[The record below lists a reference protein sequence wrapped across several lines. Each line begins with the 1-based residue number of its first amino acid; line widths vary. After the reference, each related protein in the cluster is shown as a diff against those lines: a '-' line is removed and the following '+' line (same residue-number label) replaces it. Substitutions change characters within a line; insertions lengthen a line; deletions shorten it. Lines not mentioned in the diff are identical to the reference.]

1 MFLNAVHGFCMA
13 LADSVPGVSGGTVAY
28 VLGFYEKFIN
38 SIRTLLSAD
47 GVGIKKESFLYL
59 CNLGV
64 GWVIGMGLSVIALSA
79 LFGKNI
85 YMMSS
90 VFIGLTAAAI
100 PFIIRSEKE
109 WLRGRYVNLFWTVLG
124 AAVVIALTIFRGQNV
139 HAGQVDLMETTPSLM
154 IYLVISGAV
163 AITAMVLPGISG
175 STILLI
181 MGVYLP
187 VITGLRELSR
197 GNLAV
202 LPGIACVACGIV
214 IGMAGAVRIIRAA
227 FRHFR
232 TQVVYLIIGLLIGS
246 FVAIAY
252 GPTTLGTGRDALSFD
267 TLNISGVAIG
277 VLILCFL
284 EALPRLKGISENR

>member
-1 MFLNAVHGFCMA
+1 MA

-47 GVGIKKESFLYL
+47 GLGIKKESFLYL

-79 LFGKNI
+79 LFEKNI

-124 AAVVIALTIFRGQNV
+124 AAVVIALTLFRGQNL

-252 GPTTLGTGRDALSFD
+252 GPTTLGTGKDALSFD

>member
-1 MFLNAVHGFCMA
+1 MEQAKIDRINH
-13 LADSVPGVSGGTVAY
+13 LAHKYKT
-28 VLGFYEKFIN
+28 
-38 SIRTLLSAD
+38 
-47 GVGIKKESFLYL
+47 
-59 CNLGV
+59 
-64 GWVIGMGLSVIALSA
+64 
-79 LFGKNI
+79 
-85 YMMSS
+85 
-90 VFIGLTAAAI
+90 IGLTAAAI

-109 WLRGRYVNLFWTVLG
+109 WLKGRYVNLFWTVLG
-124 AAVVIALTIFRGQNV
+124 AAVVIALTLFRGQNL

-252 GPTTLGTGRDALSFD
+252 GPTTLETGRDALSLD
-267 TLNISGVAIG
+267 TLNISGVVIG
-277 VLILCFL
+277 VLILCVL
-284 EALPRLKGISENR
+284 EALPRLKGILENR

>member
-1 MFLNAVHGFCMA
+1 MA

-79 LFGKNI
+79 LFEKNI

-100 PFIIRSEKE
+100 PFIIKSEKE
-109 WLRGRYVNLFWTVLG
+109 WLRGRYVNLCWTVLG
-124 AAVVIALTIFRGQNV
+124 AAVVIALTLFRGQNV

-202 LPGIACVACGIV
+202 LPG
-214 IGMAGAVRIIRAA
+214 AVRIIRAA
-227 FRHFR
+227 FRNFR
-232 TQVVYLIIGLLIGS
+232 TQMVYLIIGLLIGS

-252 GPTTLGTGRDALSFD
+252 GPTTLGTGKDALNFD
-267 TLNISGVAIG
+267 TLNISGVVIG
-277 VLILCFL
+277 VLILCVL

>member
-1 MFLNAVHGFCMA
+1 MA

-47 GVGIKKESFLYL
+47 GLGIKKESFLYL
-59 CNLGV
+59 CNLGA

-79 LFGKNI
+79 LFEKNI

-124 AAVVIALTIFRGQNV
+124 AAVVIALTLFRGQNL

-246 FVAIAY
+246 FIAIAY
-252 GPTTLGTGRDALSFD
+252 GPTTLGTGKDALSFD

-277 VLILCFL
+277 ALILCVL

>member
-47 GVGIKKESFLYL
+47 GLGIKKESFLYL

-79 LFGKNI
+79 LFEKNI

-100 PFIIRSEKE
+100 PFIIRSERE
-109 WLRGRYVNLFWTVLG
+109 WLKGRYVNLFWTVLG
-124 AAVVIALTIFRGQNV
+124 AAVVIALTLFRGQNL

-163 AITAMVLPGISG
+163 AITAMVLPGISNFG
-175 STILLI
+175 IHHTPHNGRIPS
-181 MGVYLP
+181 
-187 VITGLRELSR
+187 
-197 GNLAV
+197 GN
-202 LPGIACVACGIV
+202 
-214 IGMAGAVRIIRAA
+214 
-227 FRHFR
+227 HR
-232 TQVVYLIIGLLIGS
+232 TQGAFQRQSGGS
-246 FVAIAY
+246 SGHSLRGMRHRHRHGGSRKNHKSSVQ
-252 GPTTLGTGRDALSFD
+252 ALQNSGGVPYHRTSHRIVCCHSLRTDYSGNGKRCPQLRYAEYFGSCNRRID
-267 TLNISGVAIG
+267 TLCSRSSA
-277 VLILCFL
+277 
-284 EALPRLKGISENR
+284 EA

>member
-1 MFLNAVHGFCMA
+1 MA

-47 GVGIKKESFLYL
+47 GLGIKKESFLYL

-79 LFGKNI
+79 LFEKNI

-124 AAVVIALTIFRGQNV
+124 AAVVISLTLFRGQNL

-267 TLNISGVAIG
+267 TLNISGVVIG
-277 VLILCFL
+277 VLILCVL
-284 EALPRLKGISENR
+284 EALPRLKGISENGKKYRKTR

>member
-1 MFLNAVHGFCMA
+1 MA

-79 LFGKNI
+79 LFEKNI

-100 PFIIRSEKE
+100 PFIIKSEKE

-124 AAVVIALTIFRGQNV
+124 AAVVIALTLFRGQNV

-154 IYLVISGAV
+154 IYLMISGAV

-252 GPTTLGTGRDALSFD
+252 GPTTLGTGKDALNFD
-267 TLNISGVAIG
+267 TLNISGVVIG
-277 VLILCFL
+277 VLILCVL

>member
-1 MFLNAVHGFCMA
+1 MA

-79 LFGKNI
+79 LFEKNI

-124 AAVVIALTIFRGQNV
+124 AAVVIALTLFRGQNV

-154 IYLVISGAV
+154 IYRVISGAV

-252 GPTTLGTGRDALSFD
+252 GPTTLGTGKDALSFD

>member
-1 MFLNAVHGFCMA
+1 MA

-47 GVGIKKESFLYL
+47 GLGIKKESFLYL

-79 LFGKNI
+79 LFEKNI

-124 AAVVIALTIFRGQNV
+124 AAVVIALTLFRGQNL

-175 STILLI
+175 STRLLI

-252 GPTTLGTGRDALSFD
+252 GPTTLGTGKDALSFD

>member
-1 MFLNAVHGFCMA
+1 MA

-79 LFGKNI
+79 LFEKNI

-100 PFIIRSEKE
+100 PFIIKSEKE
-109 WLRGRYVNLFWTVLG
+109 WLRGRYVNLCWTVLG
-124 AAVVIALTIFRGQNV
+124 AAVVIALTLFRGQNV

-227 FRHFR
+227 FRNFR
-232 TQVVYLIIGLLIGS
+232 TQMVYLIIGLLIGS

-252 GPTTLGTGRDALSFD
+252 GPTTLGTGKDALSFD
-267 TLNISGVAIG
+267 TLNISGVVIG
-277 VLILCFL
+277 VLILCVL

>member
-1 MFLNAVHGFCMA
+1 MA

-47 GVGIKKESFLYL
+47 GLGIKKESFLYL

-79 LFGKNI
+79 LFEKNI

-124 AAVVIALTIFRGQNV
+124 AVVVIALTLFRGQNL

-181 MGVYLP
+181 MGAYLP

-214 IGMAGAVRIIRAA
+214 TGMAGAVRIIRAA
-227 FRHFR
+227 FRHVR

-252 GPTTLGTGRDALSFD
+252 GPTTLGTGKDALSFD
-267 TLNISGVAIG
+267 TLNISGVVIG
-277 VLILCFL
+277 VLILCVL
-284 EALPRLKGISENR
+284 EALPRLKEISENR

>member
-1 MFLNAVHGFCMA
+1 MA